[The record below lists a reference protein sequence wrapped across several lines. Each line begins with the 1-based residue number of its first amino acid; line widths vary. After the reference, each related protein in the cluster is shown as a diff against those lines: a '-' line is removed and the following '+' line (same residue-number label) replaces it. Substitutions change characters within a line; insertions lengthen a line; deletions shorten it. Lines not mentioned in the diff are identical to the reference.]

1 MLGGKQ
7 IQDETLGRREGQKGR
22 KSGVLREG
30 RTNPH
35 FRDGNSKTHHIA
47 SSNISDT
54 ALYKDRAPSDGIY
67 LPTPSLIIMFSESS
81 EMVLSRSPA
90 RV

>member
-35 FRDGNSKTHHIA
+35 FREIVKHIILHLA
-47 SSNISDT
+47 TFLTQPYTKI
-54 ALYKDRAPSDGIY
+54 ALP
-67 LPTPSLIIMFSESS
+67 L
-81 EMVLSRSPA
+81 MVYTSPPPL
-90 RV
+90 